1 MLIFFDLTGNKT
13 PEATKSSSSLRNRS
27 RKKILA
33 RVTLVLW
40 FKRITDYQKNY
51 YLSLSQTVETFMD
64 CQHGVT
70 LDDAQSHRCTHGS
83 VHTST
88 GGADIH
94 NGHIDVTLPATDGHN
109 ETAEGPLI

>member
-40 FKRITDYQKNY
+40 FKRITDYQKKLLPVLEPDRRN
-51 YLSLSQTVETFMD
+51 L
-64 CQHGVT
+64 HG
-70 LDDAQSHRCTHGS
+70 
-83 VHTST
+83 
-88 GGADIH
+88 
-94 NGHIDVTLPATDGHN
+94 LPAWSDPG
-109 ETAEGPLI
+109 